1 MDPTLLWLWRRPAA
15 TVLIGPLAWEPPY
28 ALGAALKKKK
38 VKKRRLHLVTLTFA
52 DSIFSAGLP
61 FVVVVVVV
69 VVVAIPSICG
79 SSWARD

>member
-1 MDPTLLWLWRRPAA
+1 M
-15 TVLIGPLAWEPPY
+15 
-28 ALGAALKKKK
+28 
-38 VKKRRLHLVTLTFA
+38 VTLMFA